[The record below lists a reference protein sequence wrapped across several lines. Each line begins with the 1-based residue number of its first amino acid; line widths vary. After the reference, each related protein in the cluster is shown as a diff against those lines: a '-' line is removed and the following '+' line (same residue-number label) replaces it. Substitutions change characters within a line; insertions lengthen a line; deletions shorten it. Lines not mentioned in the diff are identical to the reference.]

1 MNTEAQILAQS
12 HNSFSRRH
20 CRRFLFSPK
29 TPPRQT
35 MILQNKPNFQKSKTN
50 LTLCSEMTYEENC
63 PLRRHEKQTQNK
75 PNFQACL
82 SCPVRCAA
90 ISPGLPKPP
99 RATGLPCEARR
110 AKEDHKSRLC
120 KTKPIYKNA
129 KQIETYVQKG
139 LMKHLPRATAEKTKP
154 ICKNEKMNLYPCLKM
169 TYENNQLFPPLQY
182 VPCHS
187 SSACHGEAPWAKPGP
202 LSSVFCCVR
211 SLFLRVTHFFSKCAH
226 FSLLFSILLYFSQ
239 HLQTFPQP

>member
-1 MNTEAQILAQS
+1 MLNSEKSAMNTEAQILAQS

-110 AKEDHKSRLC
+110 AKQGDAE
-120 KTKPIYKNA
+120 N
-129 KQIETYVQKG
+129 G
-139 LMKHLPRATAEKTKP
+139 PRAGPAP
-154 ICKNEKMNLYPCLKM
+154 
-169 TYENNQLFPPLQY
+169 FP
-182 VPCHS
+182 VPRS
-187 SSACHGEAPWAKPGP
+187 QTNPTGNGP
-202 LSSVFCCVR
+202 
-211 SLFLRVTHFFSKCAH
+211 
-226 FSLLFSILLYFSQ
+226 
-239 HLQTFPQP
+239 